1 MSTDVLLCHHYNNH
15 EREKY
20 KENYTDAFGV
30 FINTKARCVSYCD
43 MLCFIGS
50 RNYCICIQFEDCS

>member
-20 KENYTDAFGV
+20 KENYTDEFGV
-30 FINTKARCVSYCD
+30 FTNRY
-43 MLCFIGS
+43 
-50 RNYCICIQFEDCS
+50 